1 MSAVV
6 YLRAWDDFAYSQGME
21 YVFPN
26 EHVFMG
32 GVVVLIVALLVVR
45 VKLAR
50 QRRTGTPEVEQ
61 AGVSI
66 EHTKGR
72 PPLV

>member
-1 MSAVV
+1 MV

-26 EHVFMG
+26 ENVFIG
-32 GVVVLIVALLVVR
+32 GVVVLIVALLVLR

-50 QRRTGTPEVEQ
+50 QRRTETPEVEQ
-61 AGVSI
+61 AGVST
-66 EHTKGR
+66 EQTKGR